1 MTSQILEFNP
11 MTTIGFFGAGRMG
24 ASLVRTLAKSGH
36 EVHVWNRT
44 AAKAEALA
52 PFGVQPKPTPESA
65 AAEAEIVFVNLLDYA
80 ASHTQLRTPEVT
92 RTLKGKLL
100 VQLTSGSPKEA
111 RDTGAWATGHGIA
124 YLDGA
129 IMATPNVIGEP
140 ETLILFAGSK
150 SLFQKHERV
159 FVALGGKSAFLSED
173 FGAASALD
181 SALLGQMWGTLFG
194 TLQAL
199 AINRAE
205 NINAD
210 TYSTYLKLVQPVIDG
225 AERDLMQRVHDG
237 RDRGDDETFATIAVH
252 NVALQHLRHINAERG
267 LNPVLADA
275 FDSLFTTAIQNG
287 HVGDDFAILARFMRA
302 P

>member
-1 MTSQILEFNP
+1 

-52 PFGVQPKPTPESA
+52 PFGVQPKPTPEAA

-80 ASHTQLRTPEVT
+80 ASDAQLRKPEVT
-92 RTLKGKLL
+92 QALKGKLL
-100 VQLTSGSPKEA
+100 VQLTSGSPKAA
-111 RDTGAWATGHGIA
+111 RDTGAWATGHGIS

-150 SLFQKHERV
+150 SLYQKNERI
-159 FVALGGKSAFLSED
+159 FVELGGKSAFLSED

-225 AERDLMQRVHDG
+225 AELDLMQRVRDG
-237 RDRGDDETFATIAVH
+237 RDRGDDETFATIAAH

-275 FDSLFTTAIQNG
+275 FDSLFRTAIQNG
-287 HVGDDFAILARFMRA
+287 LVGDDFAILARFMRT

>member
-1 MTSQILEFNP
+1 
-11 MTTIGFFGAGRMG
+11 
-24 ASLVRTLAKSGH
+24 
-36 EVHVWNRT
+36 
-44 AAKAEALA
+44 
-52 PFGVQPKPTPESA
+52 
-65 AAEAEIVFVNLLDYA
+65 
-80 ASHTQLRTPEVT
+80 
-92 RTLKGKLL
+92 

-150 SLFQKHERV
+150 SLFQKQGRV